1 MYKPNI
7 RRISFLLAAAVVS
20 ALFFSTSALA
30 LSIGEKVPDFTLPD
44 TNGKEVSL
52 GDFRGRKVILN
63 FWATWCPPCRSE
75 MPEFNRLD
83 AELKETKEAVLLAIN
98 LTDGMRE
105 TKSKVK
111 NFLKSNNYK
120 MHVLLDAQNTAA
132 DIFSIHSIP
141 MTMII
146 DTDGVLR
153 GQIIGATTGDKVMKI
168 VRGIK

>member
-1 MYKPNI
+1 M
-7 RRISFLLAAAVVS
+7 
-20 ALFFSTSALA
+20 
-30 LSIGEKVPDFTLPD
+30 
-44 TNGKEVSL
+44 
-52 GDFRGRKVILN
+52 N